1 MMLTPGMIYSTED
14 NHININSSKI
24 EMDVRNSD
32 SINERGFDIESYMN
46 DSIEDIRRDVNS
58 LTLKILLD
66 KCDAENEYFNG
77 VEYNGI
83 GTTWDSHED
92 VAILETQSHK
102 HDRDFISKYI
112 NKIECNV
119 VALLKTILDIPI
131 VRKFYWSWVRKLVNE
146 YGYFFQAL
154 SKIVIVIWII

>member
-83 GTTWDSHED
+83 GTT
-92 VAILETQSHK
+92 
-102 HDRDFISKYI
+102 
-112 NKIECNV
+112 
-119 VALLKTILDIPI
+119 
-131 VRKFYWSWVRKLVNE
+131 
-146 YGYFFQAL
+146 
-154 SKIVIVIWII
+154 